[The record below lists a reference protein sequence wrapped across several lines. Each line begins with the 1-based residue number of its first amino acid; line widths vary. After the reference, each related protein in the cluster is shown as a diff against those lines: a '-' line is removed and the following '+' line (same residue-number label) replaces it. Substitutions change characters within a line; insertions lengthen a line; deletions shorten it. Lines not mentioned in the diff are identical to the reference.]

1 MEDLLS
7 LSKSVKM
14 QSVIYLLIKINATR
28 VGWSLFYHIIA
39 AQKLVTALI
48 EIKFLVNISMD
59 DIHFSPDSYEKGG
72 EEIKDKF
79 HIKFAGFY
87 YFVLLLFFFFYQ
99 YYFLMNIT
107 FP

>member
-1 MEDLLS
+1 
-7 LSKSVKM
+7 M

-28 VGWSLFYHIIA
+28 VGWSLFYRIIA
-39 AQKLVTALI
+39 AQKSLI

-59 DIHFSPDSYEKGG
+59 DIHFSSDSYEKGG

-87 YFVLLLFFFFYQ
+87 YFVLLLLFFFFYQ

>member
-1 MEDLLS
+1 
-7 LSKSVKM
+7 
-14 QSVIYLLIKINATR
+14 
-28 VGWSLFYHIIA
+28 
-39 AQKLVTALI
+39 
-48 EIKFLVNISMD
+48 MD
-59 DIHFSPDSYEKGG
+59 DIHFSSDSYEKGG

-87 YFVLLLFFFFYQ
+87 YFVLLLLYFFFYQ

>member
-1 MEDLLS
+1 
-7 LSKSVKM
+7 
-14 QSVIYLLIKINATR
+14 
-28 VGWSLFYHIIA
+28 
-39 AQKLVTALI
+39 
-48 EIKFLVNISMD
+48 MD
-59 DIHFSPDSYEKGG
+59 DIHFSSDSHEKGG

-87 YFVLLLFFFFYQ
+87 YFVLLLLFFFYQ